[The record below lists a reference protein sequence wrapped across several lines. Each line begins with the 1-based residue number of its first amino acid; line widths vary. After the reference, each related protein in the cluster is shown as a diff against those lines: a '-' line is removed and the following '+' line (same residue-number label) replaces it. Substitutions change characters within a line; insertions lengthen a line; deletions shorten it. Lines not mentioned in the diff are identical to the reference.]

1 MHKTLAQFILNSIFG
16 CWWENRV
23 KHNLSN
29 EPQKMEHVVSE
40 FFLFY
45 VSEPNDKA
53 HKFITRW
60 TSWWLGI
67 TKQSLTCSFK
77 NLCGRMLHS
86 ICLLS
91 NHNSNNNMC
100 FFSRMSHLH
109 LEFNLFIGLI
119 RLNFILQFSAQLHIH
134 ESFSLG
140 FCLLCNISFAWVLD
154 WIMFVDT
161 EHLRVLNFSKEKER
175 KRHEMVHDLSFATI
189 QKSKGAFQTRFSRE
203 NREIMVII

>member
-91 NHNSNNNMC
+91 NHHSNNNVC

-119 RLNFILQFSAQLHIH
+119 RLNFILQFSAQLHIPWII
-134 ESFSLG
+134 FSWFLSLMQYL
-140 FCLLCNISFAWVLD
+140 FCLSFG
-154 WIMFVDT
+154 
-161 EHLRVLNFSKEKER
+161 LNYVCRHRAFTCAKFFKRER
-175 KRHEMVHDLSFATI
+175 KKE
-189 QKSKGAFQTRFSRE
+189 TRNGTRSQFC
-203 NREIMVII
+203 NHPEI